1 MSNLDNRTVA
11 LLAPRRPVK
20 VPASLRVVVADDH
33 PLIRAGIGALLAA
46 CPDIDVVAETAGG
59 EDAVKTVAAT
69 LCPDVLLLEVPGVD
83 GEAVDAISR
92 IVADGLKYCAE
103 RPVRV
108 LALAADYTP
117 QLAWAAMRAGAA
129 GFLLLS
135 RPPEVLVSAVRAVA
149 TAGVWLD
156 DVVVRDLLLEP
167 VSRTADGES
176 SNALIRRL
184 TVREREVL
192 VLLAHGLGNAEIAE
206 RLWLS
211 DGTVRT
217 HIGRILMKLQ
227 CRDRTRAVVVAYRS
241 GLVRVLP
248 DEAAVP
254 A

>member
-1 MSNLDNRTVA
+1 MTNSDNRTVA
-11 LLAPRRPVK
+11 LLASRRPAATAAYV
-20 VPASLRVVVADDH
+20 RVVVADDH
-33 PLIRAGIGALLAA
+33 PVIRAGIGALLAA
-46 CPDIDVVAETAGG
+46 CPDIDVVAETGGG
-59 EDAVKTVAAT
+59 EDVVTTVAAT
-69 LCPDVLLLEVPGVD
+69 LCPDVLLVEVPGVD
-83 GEAVDAISR
+83 GSAIDAIAR
-92 IVADGLKYCAE
+92 VVARGIEHCAE

-108 LALAADYTP
+108 LALADGYTP

-135 RPPEVLVSAVRAVA
+135 RPPRVLVGAVRAVA

-167 VSRTADGES
+167 VSRTGDDS

-248 DEAAVP
+248 EAAVP

>member
-1 MSNLDNRTVA
+1 MTNSDNLSTA
-11 LLAPRRPVK
+11 LLAPRGPTI
-20 VPASLRVVVADDH
+20 LRVVVACDH
-33 PLIRAGIGALLAA
+33 PLTRTGLVAFLAS
-46 CPDIDVVAETAGG
+46 CPDIDVL
-59 EDAVKTVAAT
+59 AAT
-69 LCPDVLLLEVPGVD
+69 GSGPEVVRAAAEALVLDVVLLEVPG
-83 GEAVDAISR
+83 
-92 IVADGLKYCAE
+92 ADGTAIELIG
-103 RPVRV
+103 RLGTGGWPVRV
-108 LALAADYTP
+108 LALAAGYTP
-117 QLAWAAMRAGAA
+117 QLAWAAVRAGAA

-135 RPPEVLVSAVRAVA
+135 RPPEVLLGAVRAVA

-167 VSRTADGES
+167 VSRTADTS
-176 SNALIRRL
+176 LIRRL

-217 HIGRILMKLQ
+217 HIGRILMKLE

-248 DEAAVP
+248 AEPVP